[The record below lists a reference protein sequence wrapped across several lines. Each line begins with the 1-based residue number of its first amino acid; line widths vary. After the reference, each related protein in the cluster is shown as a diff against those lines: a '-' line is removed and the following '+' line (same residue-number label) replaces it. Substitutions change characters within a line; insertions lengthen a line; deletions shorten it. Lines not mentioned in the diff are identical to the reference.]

1 MRACV
6 LLTLVV
12 LLAACAPWA
21 RGPRVSPVES
31 GLLGEWIGP
40 VSLGADTTLWRFAAD
55 GNLVQVLIKPAQA
68 PREIPFGPF
77 RLYADTGRRQLI
89 CFSFRRGRTLPACRY
104 FQVDTLIQATGET
117 QRQLRLLDWVDEKRG
132 TQEIWI
138 EKRPSLTT
146 PP

>member
-6 LLTLVV
+6 LLTLV

-55 GNLVQVLIKPAQA
+55 GKLVQVQIKPGQQL
-68 PREIPFGPF
+68 RETPFGPF
-77 RLYADTGRRQLI
+77 RVYADAGRRQLI

-104 FQVDTLIQATGET
+104 FQVDTLIQAAGAR
-117 QRQLRLLDWVDEKRG
+117 RQLRLLQWVDEKHE

-138 EKRPSLTT
+138 EKT
-146 PP
+146 P

>member
-40 VSLGADTTLWRFAAD
+40 VSPGADTTLWRFAAD

-89 CFSFRRGRTLPACRY
+89 CFSFRRGRTLPACRH

-138 EKRPSLTT
+138 EKTPSLTT

>member
-89 CFSFRRGRTLPACRY
+89 CFSFRRGRTLPAYRY

-138 EKRPSLTT
+138 EKTPSLTT

>member
-21 RGPRVSPVES
+21 RGPRVPPVES

-40 VSLGADTTLWRFAAD
+40 VSLGADTTLWRFGAD

-138 EKRPSLTT
+138 EKTPSLTA

>member
-77 RLYADTGRRQLI
+77 RVYADTGRRQLI

-138 EKRPSLTT
+138 EKTPSLTT

>member
-6 LLTLVV
+6 LVTLVV

-40 VSLGADTTLWRFAAD
+40 VSLGSDTTLWRFAAD

-117 QRQLRLLDWVDEKRG
+117 HRQLRLLDWVDEKRG

-138 EKRPSLTT
+138 EKTPSLTA

>member
-6 LLTLVV
+6 LLTLV

-77 RLYADTGRRQLI
+77 RVYADTGRRQLI

-117 QRQLRLLDWVDEKRG
+117 HRQLRLLNWVGEKRA
-132 TQEIWI
+132 TLEIWI
-138 EKRPSLTT
+138 EKAP
-146 PP
+146 

>member
-6 LLTLVV
+6 LLTLV

-55 GNLVQVLIKPAQA
+55 GKLVQVQIKPAQQL
-68 PREIPFGPF
+68 RETPFGPF
-77 RLYADTGRRQLI
+77 RVYADTGRRQLI

-117 QRQLRLLDWVDEKRG
+117 HRQLRLLDWVDEKRG

-138 EKRPSLTT
+138 EKTPSLTT

>member
-1 MRACV
+1 
-6 LLTLVV
+6 
-12 LLAACAPWA
+12 
-21 RGPRVSPVES
+21 
-31 GLLGEWIGP
+31 
-40 VSLGADTTLWRFAAD
+40 
-55 GNLVQVLIKPAQA
+55 
-68 PREIPFGPF
+68 
-77 RLYADTGRRQLI
+77 LI

-138 EKRPSLTT
+138 EKTPSLTT

>member
-138 EKRPSLTT
+138 EKTPSLTT